1 MQAFLVL
8 LRYDLSQMGRSWIVR
23 IWVSLLFIPAVFV
36 LGVAA
41 NENELAS
48 ESLAAYVAAVMAPL
62 SWLAVSI
69 YSASAVSGEA
79 GVATD
84 GILSKSVT
92 RTEYISAKV
101 AARVGVTVFVY
112 LAVMLPF
119 TYLLRHYADP
129 DTSGLGVVMGLLMVG
144 TLLAFLAA
152 LGILLSTIFR
162 NVQIAVLCALM
173 SVLLSGLALQFLELK
188 WLSTT
193 AVINELPETFRGDT
207 STLTSIRVV
216 IVFAALTVAAISSSL
231 WVFRQK
237 DL

>member
-23 IWVSLLFIPAVFV
+23 IWVALLFIPAVFV

-48 ESLAAYVAAVMAPL
+48 ESLAAYIAAVMAPL

-69 YSASAVSGEA
+69 YAASAVSGEA

-84 GILSKSVT
+84 AILSKSVT

-101 AARVGVTVFVY
+101 AARMGVTVFVY
-112 LAVMLPF
+112 LLIMLPF
-119 TYLLRHYADP
+119 TYLLRHYAVP
-129 DTSGLGVVMGLLMVG
+129 DTTTLGVATGLFMVG
-144 TLLAFLAA
+144 ALLAFLAA
-152 LGILLSTIFR
+152 LGILLSTVFR

-173 SVLLSGLALQFLELK
+173 SVLLSGLALQFLELN

-193 AVINELPETFRGDT
+193 AVINELPDTFRGDT
-207 STLTSIRVV
+207 STLTAIRVV
-216 IVFAALTVAAISSSL
+216 IVFGALTVAAISSSL
-231 WVFRQK
+231 WLFRQK

>member
-23 IWVSLLFIPAVFV
+23 LWIVLLFIPAVFV

-48 ESLAAYVAAVMAPL
+48 ESMAAYIAAVMAPL

-79 GVATD
+79 GIATD
-84 GILSKSVT
+84 AILSKSVT

-101 AARVGVTVFVY
+101 VARVGMTGLVY
-112 LAVMLPF
+112 AAIMLPF
-119 TYLLRHYADP
+119 TYLVRHYAVP
-129 DTSGLGVVMGLLMVG
+129 DVTTLGVVLGLVMVGALLM
-144 TLLAFLAA
+144 FLAA
-152 LGILLSTIFR
+152 LGILLSTVFR

-173 SVLLSGLALQFLELK
+173 SVLLSGLALQFLELN

-193 AVINELPETFRGDT
+193 AVINELPDTFRGDT
-207 STLTSIRVV
+207 STLTAIRVL
-216 IVFAALTVAAISSSL
+216 IVFTALTVAAISSSL
-231 WVFRQK
+231 WLFRQK

>member
-8 LRYDLSQMGRSWIVR
+8 LRYDLSQMGKSWIVR
-23 IWVSLLFIPAVFV
+23 LWVILLFIPAVFV

-48 ESLAAYVAAVMAPL
+48 ESMAAYIAAVMAPL

-79 GVATD
+79 GIATD
-84 GILSKSVT
+84 AILSKSVT

-101 AARVGVTVFVY
+101 VARVGMTGLVY
-112 LAVMLPF
+112 ACDHAAV
-119 TYLLRHYADP
+119 HVSA
-129 DTSGLGVVMGLLMVG
+129 
-144 TLLAFLAA
+144 AA
-152 LGILLSTIFR
+152 LRGPRCHHPGRHPRPRHGRRTADVPRGAGHPAIDR
-162 NVQIAVLCALM
+162 VPQRADRGALCADERAAL
-173 SVLLSGLALQFLELK
+173 GLALQFLELN

-193 AVINELPETFRGDT
+193 AVINELPHTFRGDT
-207 STLTSIRVV
+207 STLTAIRVL

-231 WVFRQK
+231 WLFRQK

>member
-8 LRYDLSQMGRSWIVR
+8 LRYDLSQLGRSWIVR
-23 IWVSLLFIPAVFV
+23 IWIVLLLVPAVFI

-41 NENELAS
+41 NEDELAS
-48 ESLAAYVAAVMAPL
+48 ESMAAYMAAVMAPL

-69 YSASAVSGEA
+69 LSASAVSGEA

-84 GILSKSVT
+84 AILSKSVT

-101 AARVGVTVFVY
+101 VARVGVTILVY

-129 DTSGLGVVMGLLMVG
+129 DTTGLGVVMGLLMVG
-144 TLLAFLAA
+144 TLLIFLAA
-152 LGILLSTIFR
+152 LGILLSTVFR
-162 NVQIAVLCALM
+162 NVQIAVLSALM
-173 SVLLSGLALQFLELK
+173 SVLLSGLALQFLELN

-193 AVINELPETFRGDT
+193 AVINDLPDTFRGDT
-207 STLTSIRVV
+207 STLTAIRVV
-216 IVFAALTVAAISSSL
+216 IVFAALTVAAISSAL
-231 WVFRQK
+231 WLFRQK

>member
-8 LRYDLSQMGRSWIVR
+8 LRYDLSQLGRSWIVR
-23 IWVSLLFIPAVFV
+23 IWIVLLLVPAVFV

-48 ESLAAYVAAVMAPL
+48 ESMAAYMAAVMAPL

-69 YSASAVSGEA
+69 LSASSVSGEA

-84 GILSKSVT
+84 AILSKSVT
-92 RTEYISAKV
+92 RAEYISAKV
-101 AARVGVTVFVY
+101 AARVGVTVLVY

-129 DTSGLGVVMGLLMVG
+129 DTTALGVVMGLLMVG
-144 TLLAFLAA
+144 TLLVFLAA
-152 LGILLSTIFR
+152 LGILLSTVFR
-162 NVQIAVLCALM
+162 NVQIGVLSALM
-173 SVLLSGLALQFLELK
+173 SVLLSGLALQFLELN

-193 AVINELPETFRGDT
+193 AVINDLPDTFRGDT
-207 STLTSIRVV
+207 STLTAIRVV
-216 IVFAALTVAAISSSL
+216 IVFAALTVAAISSAL
-231 WVFRQK
+231 WLFRQK